1 MESPTTTRISR
12 FPGLAA
18 TLLSFGLGLAACSE
32 TIVASCPP
40 VPQYSQAFQS
50 RLAAEIETL
59 PSDSALGEAIIDY
72 KRLRDQLRACRAA

>member
-1 MESPTTTRISR
+1 MKLAPSIRRSH
-12 FPGLAA
+12 FLGLAA
-18 TLLSFGLGLAACSE
+18 ALLSFSLGLTACSE

-50 RLAAEIETL
+50 RLAAEITAL

-72 KRLRDQLRACRAA
+72 KRLRDQLRACRAT

>member
-1 MESPTTTRISR
+1 VPPES
-12 FPGLAA
+12 LKN
-18 TLLSFGLGLAACSE
+18 
-32 TIVASCPP
+32 
-40 VPQYSQAFQS
+40 QS